1 MFCSR
6 PAHKVL
12 PQDASSA
19 VDVSERSTGMNR
31 RIMRILFLMGIVS
44 GSEFA
49 RAQVAADDYPID
61 TNLAPVEREA
71 PSVGRRLRVQGRR

>member
-1 MFCSR
+1 
-6 PAHKVL
+6 
-12 PQDASSA
+12 
-19 VDVSERSTGMNR
+19 MNR

-44 GSEFA
+44 GSELA